1 MVVVHCRNDDD
12 KNCDLL
18 LFVKDLRTSNRFE
31 QRIGFILI
39 QKELVEFFTNEDFG
53 KSEFIFREN
62 VCLIGTAHQ
71 GGLFKSVGSCRRPI
85 WQDPEI

>member
-1 MVVVHCRNDDD
+1 
-12 KNCDLL
+12 L

-53 KSEFIFREN
+53 KSEFIFN
-62 VCLIGTAHQ
+62 I
-71 GGLFKSVGSCRRPI
+71 KI
-85 WQDPEI
+85 I

>member
-1 MVVVHCRNDDD
+1 MVAVHCRNDDN
-12 KNCDLL
+12 KNCDIL

-53 KSEFIFREN
+53 KSDFIFNLKIR
-62 VCLIGTAHQ
+62 
-71 GGLFKSVGSCRRPI
+71 
-85 WQDPEI
+85 

>member
-1 MVVVHCRNDDD
+1 MVVVHFRNMDD
-12 KNCDLL
+12 KNCYIL

-53 KSEFIFREN
+53 KSDFIFNLKIR
-62 VCLIGTAHQ
+62 
-71 GGLFKSVGSCRRPI
+71 
-85 WQDPEI
+85 

>member
-1 MVVVHCRNDDD
+1 MVVVHCRNNDN

-39 QKELVEFFTNEDFG
+39 QKELVEFFTNEDLG
-53 KSEFIFREN
+53 KSDLIFD
-62 VCLIGTAHQ
+62 I
-71 GGLFKSVGSCRRPI
+71 KI
-85 WQDPEI
+85 I